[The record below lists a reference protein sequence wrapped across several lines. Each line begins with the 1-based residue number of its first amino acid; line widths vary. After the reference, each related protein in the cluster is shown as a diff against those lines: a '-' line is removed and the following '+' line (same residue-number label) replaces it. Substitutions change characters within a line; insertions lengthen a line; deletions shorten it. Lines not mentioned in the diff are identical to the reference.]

1 MSIQELLD
9 EANPKPPLTGFDADL
24 AAAMN
29 REMETIDV
37 EVVFGKS
44 IALMTLTEINGGEW
58 NQIACWL
65 PRPGNTQDAKLGCNT
80 DEVLARYP
88 VDRIVI
94 NGEHPTSEQW
104 EQVLKIMT
112 AADREDVVAAL
123 WWIHVGA
130 PEEEKAALIALS
142 ERKRRRHG

>member
-1 MSIQELLD
+1 MSIQDLLE
-9 EANPKPPLTGFDADL
+9 EANPRPPLTGFDADL
-24 AAAMN
+24 EAAMN

-58 NQIACWL
+58 SHIACWL

-94 NGEHPTSEQW
+94 NGEHPTPDQW
-104 EQVLKIMT
+104 EQVLKVMT

-142 ERKRRRHG
+142 ERKKRRG